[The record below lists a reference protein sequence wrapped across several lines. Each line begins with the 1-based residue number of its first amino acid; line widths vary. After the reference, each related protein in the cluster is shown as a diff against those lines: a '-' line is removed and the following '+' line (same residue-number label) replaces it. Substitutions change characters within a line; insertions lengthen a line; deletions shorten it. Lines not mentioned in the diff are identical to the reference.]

1 MTIDDQIEKII
12 EIFSGFTAHVE
23 PYHIEE
29 LREEIRKVLT
39 PPSLSDYDL
48 VIGQEVKFVPPNQ
61 TNKRT
66 GRVKGMNAD
75 GSIYIQDSKKA
86 FGRSIHVGD
95 LYVEVAGPR
104 GGTILKKVG
113 E

>member
-1 MTIDDQIEKII
+1 MTIDDQIDQII
-12 EIFSGFTAHVE
+12 ELFSEFTTPMPSHGS
-23 PYHIEE
+23 
-29 LREEIRKVLT
+29 LREGIRKILT

-86 FGRSIHVGD
+86 FGRSIHVED

-104 GGTILKKVG
+104 GGTVLKKVG